1 MRIAEE
7 AAKKGESNIIMNVLK
22 QVEQENGFETEMA
35 ASEMVDDDNLLDGF
49 MEGFNEDKE
58 DGALAEEENGALAEE
73 ENGALAEEEDEETE
87 DKVNDDKVSSF
98 KLATTVAVVSL
109 AAAWLGGYLAKS

>member
-35 ASEMVDDDNLLDGF
+35 ASEMVDDDDNLLDGF
-49 MEGFNEDKE
+49 MEGFSEEK
-58 DGALAEEENGALAEE
+58 EEEKEKL
-73 ENGALAEEEDEETE
+73 
-87 DKVNDDKVSSF
+87 DDKADDGVWGF
-98 KLATTVAVVSL
+98 RLAATVAVVSL
-109 AAAWLGGYLAKS
+109 GAAWLGGHLAKS

>member
-73 ENGALAEEEDEETE
+73 EDEETE

>member
-35 ASEMVDDDNLLDGF
+35 ASEMVDDDDNLLDGF
-49 MEGFNEDKE
+49 MEGFSEEKEEQKDK
-58 DGALAEEENGALAEE
+58 L
-73 ENGALAEEEDEETE
+73 
-87 DKVNDDKVSSF
+87 DDKADDGVWSF
-98 KLATTVAVVSL
+98 KLAATVAVVSL
-109 AAAWLGGYLAKS
+109 GAAWLGGHLAKS

>member
-35 ASEMVDDDNLLDGF
+35 ASEMVDDDENLLDGF
-49 MEGFNEDKE
+49 MEGFSEEKE
-58 DGALAEEENGALAEE
+58 DEK
-73 ENGALAEEEDEETE
+73 EEEDKQDEKTE
-87 DKVNDDKVSSF
+87 DRVWSF
-98 KLATTVAVVSL
+98 KLAATVAAVSL
-109 AAAWLGGYLAKS
+109 GAA

>member
-35 ASEMVDDDNLLDGF
+35 ASENVDDDNLLDGF

-73 ENGALAEEEDEETE
+73 EDEETE
-87 DKVNDDKVSSF
+87 EKVNDDKVSSF

>member
-73 ENGALAEEEDEETE
+73 EDEETE
-87 DKVNDDKVSSF
+87 DKVSDDKVSSF